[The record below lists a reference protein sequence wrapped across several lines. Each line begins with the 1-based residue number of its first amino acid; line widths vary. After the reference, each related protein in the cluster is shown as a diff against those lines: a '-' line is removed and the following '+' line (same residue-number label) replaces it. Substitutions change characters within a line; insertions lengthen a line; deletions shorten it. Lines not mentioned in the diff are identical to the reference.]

1 MKKILSCLV
10 LSAAVFSSNL
20 FAWDGVQKGKLGQIH
35 VTDDGNMVFR
45 VTLASGITMCGNQ
58 HTWAYLDK
66 SHSSYDSYVSAFLSA
81 KFAGANVTIYTNK
94 DDSSQSYCRVGY
106 IVVE

>member
-20 FAWDGVQKGKLGQIH
+20 FAWDGVQKGKLGQID
-35 VTDDGNMVFR
+35 VADEENFGFR
-45 VTLASGITMCGNQ
+45 VTLASGITLCGNHQ
-58 HTWAYLDK
+58 WAYLNK
-66 SHSSYDSYVSAFLSA
+66 SHSNYETYVSAILSA

-94 DDSSQSYCRVGY
+94 DGSSQGYCRVGY